1 MTVRQVFYRL
11 VSQGV
16 INKTEGEYK
25 STVVRL
31 LAAMRRAGELP
42 FQWIADNTRWMRKP
56 TSYSSLVQALER
68 TAQLYRR
75 SVWDQSPVYVE
86 IWCEK
91 DALAGV
97 LYEETEVWDVPL
109 MVTRGFSSL
118 TYLYGAAE
126 VVNAIGKPAYL
137 YFFGDYDPSGLDI
150 TRSVEAGLREFA
162 GGAEIYFERVALT
175 PEQIAAWNLPTRPT
189 KATDSRSRNF
199 QGESVELDAIPPNLL
214 RSLVRQHINLHVDE
228 GVLED
233 LEFVE
238 AEERRVLEYL
248 ARELESHG

>member
-11 VSQGV
+11 VSQGM
-16 INKTEGEYK
+16 IAKTEGEYK

-31 LAAMRRAGELP
+31 LTAMRRSGELP

-56 TSYSSLVQALER
+56 TSYSSLGQALQR

-75 SVWDQSPVYVE
+75 SLWDRLPVYVE
-86 IWCEK
+86 VWCEK

-97 LYEETEVWDVPL
+97 LSEETESWDVPL

-126 VVNAIGKPAYL
+126 VVKAMNKPVYL

-150 TRSVEAGLREFA
+150 TRSVEKGLREFA
-162 GGAEIYFERVALT
+162 VGAEIYFERVAVT
-175 PEQIAAWNLPTRPT
+175 PAQITAWDLPTRPT

-199 QGESVELDAIPPNLL
+199 QGQSVELDAIPPNLL
-214 RSLVRQHINLHVDE
+214 RSLARECINQHVQED
-228 GVLED
+228 VLQG
-233 LEFVE
+233 LALVE
-238 AEERRVLEYL
+238 AEERRVLEYIG
-248 ARELESHG
+248 RELGSLG